1 MYLQLNRK
9 YIIFLKMFRNL
20 TPPGHLSQPLPI
32 MNLLTYLN
40 FSLFNKKIVDS
51 LVAMT
56 VNCDKS

>member
-1 MYLQLNRK
+1 
-9 YIIFLKMFRNL
+9 MFRNL

-32 MNLLTYLN
+32 MNWLTYLN

-56 VNCDKS
+56 VNCDKN